1 MKFIKKYWYF
11 IFVGFITLG
20 LGVVSYLT
28 SLKLQQQG
36 PVAPTVPQEFPQAV
50 EPACKLT
57 FTIKSKVTPTPTPT
71 ATPTPTG
78 TITPTPTPTPTPT
91 GTVTPTP
98 TPTPTVTPTPTPTP
112 QPNTPPDC
120 TGLSVS
126 PNTGSSVP
134 MDVSFTCSGADRGG
148 LIMAAE
154 FNFGDTGADVIEENA
169 GSPGS
174 IATTHTFTQFGSYAV
189 YCRVRDNDEVYSSIP
204 DACKKTVTITR
215 PATGGTRTIVITQ
228 PPEEPEPTATPTPR
242 PIVLVT
248 NTPTPTPAKSLV
260 FAPTATPTPLPPAF
274 TPKTTPIPSAP
285 TEGPKPKVPVA
296 GGPSVIGIFALV
308 GGFLLV
314 LLGLAL

>member
-1 MKFIKKYWYF
+1 MKFIKKYLYF

-28 SLKLQQQG
+28 SQKLQQQS
-36 PVAPTVPQEFPQAV
+36 PVAPNVPQEFPQAV

-57 FTIKSKVTPTPTPT
+57 FKIKSK
-71 ATPTPTG
+71 
-78 TITPTPTPTPTPT
+78 ITPTPTF
-91 GTVTPTP
+91 TP
-98 TPTPTVTPTPTPTP
+98 TPTPTVTPTGTITPTLTPTPTSTPTPTP
-112 QPNTPPDC
+112 TTQPNSAPDC

-154 FNFGDTGADVIEENA
+154 FNFRDTGAEVIEKNA

-174 IATTHTFTQFGSYAV
+174 IDTTHTFTQFGSYAV

-204 DACKKTVTITR
+204 DACKKTVTITK
-215 PATGGTRTIVITQ
+215 PATGGTRTVVVTQ
-228 PPEEPEPTATPTPR
+228 PPEEEPEPTATPIPR
-242 PIVLVT
+242 PIVLVV
-248 NTPTPTPAKSLV
+248 NTPTPTPARSLG

-274 TPKTTPIPSAP
+274 TPKTTPIPPAP

-296 GGPSVIGIFALV
+296 GGPSVIGISALI

>member
-20 LGVVSYLT
+20 LGIVSYLT
-28 SLKLQQQG
+28 SQKLQQQS
-36 PVAPTVPQEFPQAV
+36 PVAPNVPQEFPQAV

-57 FTIKSKVTPTPTPT
+57 FKIKSK
-71 ATPTPTG
+71 
-78 TITPTPTPTPTPT
+78 ITPTPTF
-91 GTVTPTP
+91 TP
-98 TPTPTVTPTPTPTP
+98 TPTPTVTPTGTITSTPTLTPTPTPTP
-112 QPNTPPDC
+112 QLNTAPDC

-134 MDVSFTCSGADRGG
+134 LDVSFTCSGADRGG

-154 FNFGDTGADVIEENA
+154 FNFGDTGAEVIEENA

-174 IATTHTFTQFGSYAV
+174 ISTTHTFTQFGSYAV
-189 YCRVRDNDEVYSSIP
+189 YCRVRDNDEVYSSVP

-215 PATGGTRTIVITQ
+215 PVSGGTRTIVVTQ
-228 PPEEPEPTATPTPR
+228 PPEEPESTATPTPR
-242 PIVLVT
+242 PIVFVN
-248 NTPTPTPAKSLV
+248 NTPTPTPARNLG
-260 FAPTATPTPLPPAF
+260 FAPTATSTPLPPAF
-274 TPKTTPIPSAP
+274 TPKTTPLPPAP

-296 GGPSVIGIFALV
+296 GGPSVIGIAALV
-308 GGFLLV
+308 GGFLLM

>member
-28 SLKLQQQG
+28 SQKLQQQS
-36 PVAPTVPQEFPQAV
+36 PVAPNVPQEFPQAV

-57 FTIKSKVTPTPTPT
+57 FKIKSK
-71 ATPTPTG
+71 
-78 TITPTPTPTPTPT
+78 ITPTPTF
-91 GTVTPTP
+91 TP
-98 TPTPTVTPTPTPTP
+98 TPTPTVTPTGTITPTLTPTPTSTPTPTP
-112 QPNTPPDC
+112 TTQPNSAPDC

-154 FNFGDTGADVIEENA
+154 FNFGDTGAEVIEKNA

-174 IATTHTFTQFGSYAV
+174 IDTTHTFTQFGSYAV

-204 DACKKTVTITR
+204 DACKKTVTITK
-215 PATGGTRTIVITQ
+215 PATGRTRTVVVTQ
-228 PPEEPEPTATPTPR
+228 PPEEEPEPTATPIPR
-242 PIVLVT
+242 PIVLVV
-248 NTPTPTPAKSLV
+248 NTPTPTPARSLG

-274 TPKTTPIPSAP
+274 TPKTTPIPPAP

-296 GGPSVIGIFALV
+296 GGPSVLGISALI
-308 GGFLLV
+308 GGFLLM